1 MEGGSMKAMTWL
13 EPNFY
18 SLSWV
23 SNHEVN
29 PMIRFSMKNYHSV
42 IIGLGLMIISQFS
55 HGCGSSSSNK
65 VVTGKEQEAPPP
77 PPEDDLLLR
86 LSAEMTT
93 DTSLAGRDR
102 NAIIDHAIEGLVNI
116 YPTNSGLFYE
126 ILAEGEGEKIAW
138 GDYLSVHY
146 QGKFLKGGEFAN
158 SRRRNRPLE
167 FYVGNMID
175 AWNEGMQLI
184 APGGHI
190 RLFVPSHLGYGE
202 EGLKDKNDEF
212 LVPPNSILVFDV
224 EVLERSKEE

>member
-1 MEGGSMKAMTWL
+1 MKSYYWA
-13 EPNFY
+13 
-18 SLSWV
+18 
-23 SNHEVN
+23 
-29 PMIRFSMKNYHSV
+29 IG
-42 IIGLGLMIISQFS
+42 GLGLFMISLLS
-55 HGCGSSSSNK
+55 PGCGSPSSDA
-65 VVTGKEQEAPPP
+65 TTATEEQEAPPP

-93 DTSLAGRDR
+93 DTSRAGRDR

-116 YPTNSGLFYE
+116 YSTNSGLFYE
-126 ILAEGEGEKIAW
+126 ILTEGEGEKIAW

-146 QGKFLKGGEFAN
+146 QGQFLEGGEFAN
-158 SRRRNRPLE
+158 SRPRNRPLE

-184 APGGHI
+184 APGGRI

-202 EGLKDKNDEF
+202 EGLKDKNDEY

-224 EVLERSKEE
+224 EVLERRKEK